1 MDSQLF
7 LNNNSSLNAVYIYIY
22 IYIGSKKLNHVSSK
36 LYCSTNISELFQDLQ
51 KQLVNYLILTD
62 QFIY

>member
-7 LNNNSSLNAVYIYIY
+7 LNNNSSLNAVY

-36 LYCSTNISELFQDLQ
+36 LYCSTNISELFQV
-51 KQLVNYLILTD
+51 VNYLILTD

>member
-7 LNNNSSLNAVYIYIY
+7 LNNNSSLNAVY

-51 KQLVNYLILTD
+51 MQLVNYLILTD

>member
-7 LNNNSSLNAVYIYIY
+7 LNNNSSLNPVY

>member
-7 LNNNSSLNAVYIYIY
+7 LNNNSSLNAVY

-36 LYCSTNISELFQDLQ
+36 LYCSTNISELFQDLE

>member
-7 LNNNSSLNAVYIYIY
+7 LNNNSSLNAVYIYT
-22 IYIGSKKLNHVSSK
+22 GSKKLNHVSSK

>member
-7 LNNNSSLNAVYIYIY
+7 LNNNSSLNAVY

>member
-1 MDSQLF
+1 MDSKLF
-7 LNNNSSLNAVYIYIY
+7 LNNNSSLNAVY

>member
-7 LNNNSSLNAVYIYIY
+7 LNNNSSLNAVYIY

>member
-7 LNNNSSLNAVYIYIY
+7 LNNNSSLNAVYIYI
-22 IYIGSKKLNHVSSK
+22 GSKKFNHVSSK

>member
-7 LNNNSSLNAVYIYIY
+7 LNNNSSLNAIY